1 MHYLRNE
8 IPGIKT
14 LQPEKLKKF
23 YNRVAWFRTKKTFSH
38 KGSTPDARKL
48 ELLLSATAILLT
60 IGLRKYK
67 YFRTVNKIIIYPTD
81 YYSVLH
87 KRQHLGEFNFG
98 LKTLVFAA
106 DSVVEGFKDDTDN
119 LNLAIHEFAHALY
132 FETSGRSNWQALR
145 FQWGFRKLERF
156 FEVHKQSLANAEVGI
171 RSYAFTN
178 IFEFFAVLLEHF
190 FESPEELAKEQPE
203 MYSILRSMLNQ

>member
-1 MHYLRNE
+1 LSVTAVDIFAISCLFFLGSYLAYIIYYAIGLYDLNPFLRPKSLSDSEMHYLRNE

-106 DSVVEGFKDDTDN
+106 DSVVEGF
-119 LNLAIHEFAHALY
+119 
-132 FETSGRSNWQALR
+132 
-145 FQWGFRKLERF
+145 
-156 FEVHKQSLANAEVGI
+156 
-171 RSYAFTN
+171 
-178 IFEFFAVLLEHF
+178 
-190 FESPEELAKEQPE
+190 
-203 MYSILRSMLNQ
+203 